1 MTSIAGAF
9 GVAVTATTLFQL
21 RVEIVVGIVALLFIV
36 PVGNK
41 LTQIRR
47 HP

>member
-9 GVAVTATTLFQL
+9 GVALIATTVFQL
-21 RVEIVVGIVALLFIV
+21 RTEVVVGIVALLFIV

-47 HP
+47 HS